1 MNIKKISIVVII
13 ILSVI
18 LSGVIVYSITDSNID
33 STNGD
38 NEPQS
43 FNDDDDDK
51 ILSNPPQGIT
61 EDNNNLELNETKI
74 VSNHKE
80 ILELNSAS
88 INIEEEDVSYNI
100 QKDSENT
107 YVEVTTSNIERYS
120 NSEYTIVNNDNTY
133 SAINEPIESDIYTKE
148 YTFRTLMEELE
159 VDSFSEKDSGDI
171 ELRLTNND
179 EDKTRLS
186 YLYGFDGINYASVT
200 LTITTDG
207 LIKTADIELIGN
219 VDGVKD
225 SINETYTVSNVNEST
240 FSQPNWL
247 SDAENTVAVVDGL
260 YQRFDGQILI
270 QHHGLSTIPEGNSI
284 KIINPNT
291 QETHTVNLPDDFSEG
306 DSLGLSLLDNNE
318 WDVTIN
324 DVPRQEQSINSN
336 RLKIVAD
343 NNNQEYF
350 NITLRS

>member
-18 LSGVIVYSITDSNID
+18 LSGVIVYSITNSNID

-38 NEPQS
+38 NESQS
-43 FNDDDDDK
+43 FNDDDK

-74 VSNHKE
+74 VSNHEE

-88 INIEEEDVSYNI
+88 INIEEEDISYNI

-107 YVEVTTSNIERYS
+107 YVEITTPNNLIERYS
-120 NSEYTIVNNDNTY
+120 NSEYTMINNDNTY
-133 SAINEPIESDIYTKE
+133 SAINESIESDIYTKE
-148 YTFRTLMEELE
+148 YTFRTLMGDLE
-159 VDSFSEKDSGDI
+159 VDSFSEKDSGDV
-171 ELRLTNND
+171 ELRLTDND

-207 LIKTADIELIGN
+207 LIKTAEIELIGN

-225 SINETYTVSNVNEST
+225 SINETYTVSDVNEST
-240 FSQPNWL
+240 ISQPNWL

-260 YQRFDGQILI
+260 YNSFDGQILI
-270 QHHGLSTIPEGNSI
+270 QHHGLSTIPQDNSI

-324 DVPRQEQSINSN
+324 DVPRQEQSIDSN